1 MIYPLQRQINYG
13 EKRHVF
19 LAFSGTKRLQRH
31 LPGLKTQ
38 VAACP
43 TMNHGS
49 ITVRNHVRGPRTLLD
64 IRPNPILCICIQ
76 NCVHLQTWNN
86 TILDFLLFKK
96 YL

>member
-1 MIYPLQRQINYG
+1 M
-13 EKRHVF
+13 F
-19 LAFSGTKRLQRH
+19 LAFSGTKRSQRH

-38 VAACP
+38 VAACL

-49 ITVRNHVRGPRTLLD
+49 RTVRNSARRPRTLLD
-64 IRPNPILCICIQ
+64 IWPNPILCICIQ

-86 TILDFLLFKK
+86 TILDFLLFEK